1 MPSTLLPF
9 ETLHNIRDLG
19 GMPAADGRRI
29 RSGKLI
35 RSGHLADI
43 SDTDRAHLAG
53 LVDMIVDFRTT
64 EEESRQPDREIPGA
78 AYYHIPVI
86 DSLTAGITREK
97 EADQDAIT
105 LLLFKPKEALEYMKM
120 TYTGFVL
127 SDFARSRYTRFLNL
141 VLAHSRAEAGA
152 QSGEGS
158 GAQNMANDGTRNGAF
173 SAAGTKAILWHCT
186 AGKDRAGIGTVL
198 LQEILGVP
206 RKEIFADYLY
216 TNECLVEDI
225 GRLTRFFK
233 QKAGRDDPVIDES
246 LHYLF
251 GAHEAYLATFY
262 ALVEQKFGSMDA
274 FLREALSVTDD
285 MRQTLQDAF
294 LA

>member
-9 ETLHNIRDLG
+9 EKLHNIRDLG
-19 GMPAADGRRI
+19 GMPAADGRTI
-29 RSGKLI
+29 RPGKLI

-43 SDTDRAHLAG
+43 SDTDREHLAR

-64 EEESRQPDREIPGA
+64 KEEGRQPDREIPGA

-97 EADQDAIT
+97 EADQDAIS
-105 LLLFKPKEALEYMKM
+105 LLLFKPKEALEYMKK

-127 SDFARSRYTRFLNL
+127 SDFARSRYTRFLDL
-141 VLAHSRAEAGA
+141 VLAHSRE
-152 QSGEGS
+152 ETGS
-158 GAQNMANDGTRNGAF
+158 
-173 SAAGTKAILWHCT
+173 KAILWHCT

-206 RKEIFADYLY
+206 REEIFADYLY
-216 TNECLVEDI
+216 TNECLKEDI

-233 QKAGRDDPVIDES
+233 QKAGSDDPVIDES

-251 GAHEAYLATFY
+251 GAHEDYLATFY
-262 ALVEQKFGSMDA
+262 ALVEQKYGSTEA
-274 FLREALSVTDD
+274 FLREALYVTDD
-285 MRQTLQDAF
+285 KRLALQDAF